1 MSITQTS
8 EGTVLK
14 IFVRPNSSKFKVE
27 FEDKEIV
34 VYSTEEPIK
43 GMVNK
48 EIVKEL
54 TKLFGSRVGIV
65 SGFTSKQKVLLL
77 KDAKK
82 DTIENALRIAVVN
95 NDKIG

>member
-14 IFVRPNSSKFKVE
+14 IFVKPNSSKFKIE
-27 FEDKEIV
+27 FEDKEII

-43 GMVNK
+43 GRVNK
-48 EIVKEL
+48 EITKEL
-54 TKLFGSRVGIV
+54 TKLLGYRVGIV
-65 SGFTSKQKVLLL
+65 SGFTSRQKVLLL

-82 DTIENALRIAVVN
+82 VAIENALRSVVDN
-95 NDKIG
+95 SDKIS